1 MKTKSKE
8 QLIHEAILNDKEI
21 QRLNKLKRNILN
33 SLSNIRYKTDN
44 DIIEIFQNINHNP
57 KIKRINDSILLRQQ
71 QIKQYY
77 EN

>member
-21 QRLNKLKRNILN
+21 HRLQ
-33 SLSNIRYKTDN
+33 YKKYK
-44 DIIEIFQNINHNP
+44 IIESLPYSLLYDLDNFSFENVDNNNHPIVTQINEQIIFR
-57 KIKRINDSILLRQQ
+57 IK

-77 EN
+77 E